1 MEEADAL
8 CTRIAIMVKGSLLC
22 IGSPQRL
29 KSKYGAGY
37 TLEIKLKDQ
46 LEELF
51 DSNQSASTSTLYS
64 VNVDS
69 STLARFNL
77 VQEKFPNSKLNEIF
91 GNRAV
96 FFIPKSEET
105 RSISE
110 TFALLESRKFQI
122 LNHSF
127 FLLIEYGAMN

>member
-37 TLEIKLKDQ
+37 TLEIKLKEDY
-46 LEELF
+46 LEELI
-51 DSNQSASTSTLYS
+51 DSNSSASTSSLHS

-69 STLARFNL
+69 SVLARFNF

-96 FFIPKSEET
+96 FSIPKSEET

-110 TFALLESRKFQI
+110 TFALLESRKFPI
-122 LNHSF
+122 LNNSF
-127 FLLIEYGAMN
+127 FLFIEY